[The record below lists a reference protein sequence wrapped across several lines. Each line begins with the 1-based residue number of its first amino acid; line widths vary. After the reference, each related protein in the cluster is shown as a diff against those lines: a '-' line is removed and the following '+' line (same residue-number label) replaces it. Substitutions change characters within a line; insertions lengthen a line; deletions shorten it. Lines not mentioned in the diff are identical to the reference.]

1 MSKSIS
7 IHIGMEYIDPEYYN
21 GNDGKLATCGKDSLD
36 MQDIAVTQNF
46 ESTQLLLNEGATR
59 DTVKEAIELASKT
72 LTSGDMLFIS
82 YSGHG
87 SLIPDSNSD
96 EADAKDEAWCLYDGF
111 LLDDELYALWTLF
124 EEDVRIFMISDSCHS
139 GTMTKAA
146 PGENIDSTIVPKF
159 FPEAQAKKVY
169 KQHKSFYDDI
179 RKMVAPEKEK
189 DLKASVKLIA
199 GCQDDES
206 SFILPN
212 ATNSLLTAELN
223 KVWNAGKFVG
233 TTIEFFEQIK
243 EQVVDIARK
252 NKIYQTPNIFTIGK
266 ENTAFD
272 IQRPFGIYG

>member
-21 GNDGKLATCGKDSLD
+21 GDDGKLETCGKDSLD
-36 MQDIAVTQNF
+36 MQDIAVAQNF
-46 ESTQLLLNEGATR
+46 ESTQLLLNEDATR
-59 DTVKEAIELASKT
+59 ETVKKAIELVSKT

-146 PGENIDSTIVPKF
+146 PGEDVAVPKF
-159 FPEAQAKKVY
+159 FPKDQAEKVY
-169 KQHKSFYDDI
+169 RQHKSFYDYI
-179 RKMVAPEKEK
+179 RTMVAPAKEK

-206 SFILPN
+206 SYILPH
-212 ATNSLLTAELN
+212 AANSLLTAELN
-223 KVWNAGKFVG
+223 KVWGAGQFTG
-233 TTIEFFEQIK
+233 TTVEFFEQIK

-272 IQRPFGIYG
+272 IQRPFGIYD

>member
-1 MSKSIS
+1 
-7 IHIGMEYIDPEYYN
+7 MEYIDPEYYN
-21 GNDGKLATCGKDSLD
+21 GNDGKLATCEKDSLD
-36 MQDIAVTQNF
+36 MQDIAVSQNF

-96 EADAKDEAWCLYDGF
+96 EKDAKDEAWCLYDGF
-111 LLDDELYALWTLF
+111 LLDDEMYALWTLF

-139 GTMTKAA
+139 GTITKAA
-146 PGENIDSTIVPKF
+146 PGEDAIVPKF
-159 FPEAQAKKVY
+159 FPEEQAKEVY
-169 KQHKSFYDDI
+169 LQHKSFYDDI
-179 RKMVAPEKEK
+179 TKMVAPDKEK

-223 KVWNAGKFVG
+223 KVWDAGQFTG

-243 EQVVDIARK
+243 EQVVGIARK

-272 IQRPFGIYG
+272 TQRPFRVND